1 MLSAQCSVLS
11 AQCSV
16 LSAQCSVPR
25 VMKVVMEIYIYIF
38 YISFAEIFCIFD
50 LSKGL
55 YSLVELFNNI
65 YSLDLDNLHVI
76 NTSSFAGQIL

>member
-1 MLSAQCSVLS
+1 MGQCLVLSACSVLS

-16 LSAQCSVPR
+16 LSATCNESR
-25 VMKVVMEIYIYIF
+25 DGNMYIF